1 MAGRARQRG
10 NAAHERAADPE
21 NVNVHNCA
29 GLYTDTNVS
38 HAAGH
43 HFR

>member
-1 MAGRARQRG
+1 MTGRARQRG
-10 NAAHERAADPE
+10 DAAHERAADPE

-29 GLYTDTNVS
+29 GLYTHTHDS
-38 HAAGH
+38 HAAGR